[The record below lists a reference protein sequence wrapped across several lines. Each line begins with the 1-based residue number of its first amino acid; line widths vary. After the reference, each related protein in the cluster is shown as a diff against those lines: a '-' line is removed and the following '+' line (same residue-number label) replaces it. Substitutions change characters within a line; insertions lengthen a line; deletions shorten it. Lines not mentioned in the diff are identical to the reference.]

1 MVSALVW
8 GTRGRRFKSGRPD
21 PCASP
26 REPWGAEGEE
36 RRRMTASTVTPAPA
50 STRIL
55 TVPNVISFARLATV
69 PFFLWLWFSDAREI
83 AVVVYAIGAWT
94 DFLDGFIAR
103 RTNSVSE
110 LGKLLDP
117 LADRVFIVALALALV
132 GSGALPWPLALAVI
146 GRDVV
151 ILSLY
156 PLVQRRGVPKIE
168 VNFVGKSAT
177 AALLFGLTLLALSE
191 TDFGW
196 ADVGDEV
203 GIAFVVLGAVLYW
216 AAGAMYAR
224 LALPNLRGGKE
235 RS

>member
-1 MVSALVW
+1 M
-8 GTRGRRFKSGRPD
+8 K
-21 PCASP
+21 
-26 REPWGAEGEE
+26 
-36 RRRMTASTVTPAPA
+36 ASTTAEPVA
-50 STRIL
+50 SSAIL
-55 TVPNVISFARLATV
+55 TIPNVISFARLATV
-69 PFFLWLWFSDAREI
+69 PFFLWLWFAGSREV

-103 RTNSVSE
+103 RTDSVSE

-117 LADRVFIVALALALV
+117 LADRVFIVALAIALV
-132 GSGALPWPLALAVI
+132 GGGTLPWWLAVAVI

-156 PLVQRRGVPKIE
+156 PLVQKRGVPKIA

-191 TDFGW
+191 TEFGW

-203 GIAFVVLGAVLYW
+203 GIAFVTFGAVLYW
-216 AAGAMYAR
+216 VAGAMYAR
-224 LALPNLRGGKE
+224 IAIAGMKKGNGAVV
-235 RS
+235 